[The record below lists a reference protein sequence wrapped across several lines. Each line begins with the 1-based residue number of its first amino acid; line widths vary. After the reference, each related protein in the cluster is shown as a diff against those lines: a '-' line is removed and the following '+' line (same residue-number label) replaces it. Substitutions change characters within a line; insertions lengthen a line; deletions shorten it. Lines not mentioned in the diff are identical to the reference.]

1 MKNKRLLNISL
12 ILTIILFLLTGT
24 TSIKADDKSIEDKY
38 TLKEVVVLSRHNIR
52 ARLSTKG
59 SVLDKATPHTWFDWS
74 ANASE
79 LSLRGGLLETAMG
92 QYFRKWLENEGLIP
106 ENYRPQGDEVRFYA
120 NAKQRTIA
128 TSRYFLSGFLPVS
141 DLPIIT
147 KTEYDKMDP
156 VFTPQFTFLSD
167 SYIEDAK
174 KQMNALIPDM
184 SKEYE
189 LLTEVL
195 DFKESDGYKNKEI
208 TDLVNGDTELVF
220 ENLSEPNMKGSL
232 KSATSLADALI
243 LQYYENPDDL
253 AAGFGHELTLEDW
266 KTISRIKDVY
276 GDVLFTAAIVCV
288 NVAHPLLQ
296 EINSELN
303 NNQRLFS
310 FLCGHDSN
318 IGSVLAAL
326 EAKDYSLPEAIE
338 TKTPIGSKLCFEKW
352 EKDNEEYIRVRLVYD
367 SVDKLRNISIHD
379 LDNEPI
385 SYSFEFNNLN
395 PNEDG
400 LYKLDDFVKHIQDK
414 INQYDILVNKYDAIP
429 AIPKTGIE

>member
-52 ARLSTKG
+52 APLSTKG

-79 LSLRGGLLETAMG
+79 LSLRGGLLETAIG

-106 ENYRPQGDEVRFYA
+106 ENYRPQSEEVRFYA

-253 AAGFGHELTLEDW
+253 AAGFGHKLTLEDW

-276 GDVLFTAAIVCV
+276 GDVLFTAPIVCV

-379 LDNEPI
+379 LENEPI
-385 SYSFEFNNLN
+385 SYVFEFNNLN
-395 PNEDG
+395 PNEDD
-400 LYKLDDFVKHIQDK
+400 LYKLDDFVKHMEDK
-414 INQYDILVNKYDAIP
+414 INQYDILVNKYDAVP

>member
-24 TSIKADDKSIEDKY
+24 TSIKADNESIEDKY

-52 ARLSTKG
+52 APFSTKG

-106 ENYRPQGDEVRFYA
+106 ENYRPQGEEVRFYA

-253 AAGFGHELTLEDW
+253 AAGFGHKLTLEDW

-276 GDVLFTAAIVCV
+276 GDVLFTAPIVCV